1 MSRVLIVE
9 DSPTQAEQLRF
20 VLEADG
26 RDVVWVNDG
35 AKAMDFLARD
45 RADLIISDVVMPGIS
60 GYELCQRLKAND
72 ATKDIPIILLTSLN
86 HPMDVIQGLEC
97 GADNFLT
104 KPFEPEHLI
113 ARVQNILANKAV
125 RLHRRLH
132 VGIDLMLMGRR
143 VTVTSEKEQILDLLI
158 STFDELIRTR
168 EKEHQRRVS
177 EEALRQS
184 HQFLQSA
191 VDALPAGVVI
201 LDSEGGIIAVNA
213 AWRKFADQNSP
224 FRDACQLG
232 VSYLA
237 ACENMQGPSGERAR
251 ALAKGVRSIINREL
265 VDYAIELPVQLES
278 ATVWHLVRV
287 NRFPGEGQAQ
297 AVVAHQDITDQKRAE
312 QELRSLNTT
321 LEDRVTERS
330 AIAERRARELAESEE
345 ALRRQQALLQ
355 EQAGELAAAKAR
367 AEEANRAKS
376 DFLANMSHEIRT
388 PMTAILGFADVLL
401 EEGDANKAPA
411 SRIRDLRTIKRNA
424 EHLLEIINDI
434 LDISKIESGNMS
446 VEKIRFSPMQI
457 ISEAVTLMRGRA
469 EAKNLSLDAAYL
481 SPIPE
486 TIESDPTRFRQV
498 LINLMSN
505 AVKFTEV
512 GGVSLRIRMQKNPTG
527 EPQLHVQV
535 VDTGIGMTEDQM
547 NRLFRAFSQADS
559 STTRRFGGTGL
570 GLMISRRLA
579 RMMGGDV
586 VVESSSGEGSVF
598 SFAVETGALDG
609 IPLVREVGGRAE
621 AMPDGPAGADGAG
634 PFRLNVRVLLAEDG
648 PDNQRLISFHLRK
661 AGAQVEIV
669 ENGQIAVERA
679 MKAER
684 ESQPF
689 DVILMDMQMPVVDG
703 YEASRLLRQKGY
715 RGPIIALTA
724 HAMSG
729 DREKCIEAGCTGYAT
744 KPIDRNA
751 LIAQI
756 QENLSPVAAGSEDR
770 SNHQ

>member
-1 MSRVLIVE
+1 MTRVLIVE

-35 AKAMDFLARD
+35 SKAIEFLTNERV
-45 RADLIISDVVMPGIS
+45 DLVISDVVMPGIS

-72 ATKDIPIILLTSLN
+72 VTKDIPIILLTSLN

-104 KPFEPEHLI
+104 KPFEHEHLI

-224 FRDACQLG
+224 FRDASQIG
-232 VSYLA
+232 VNYLS
-237 ACENMQGPSGERAR
+237 ACENMQGPSAERAR

-265 VDYAIELPVQLES
+265 VDYAIEMPVQLES
-278 ATVWHLVRV
+278 TTVWQLIRV

-312 QELRSLNTT
+312 QELRALNAT

-345 ALRRQQALLQ
+345 A
-355 EQAGELAAAKAR
+355 LAAAKAR

-401 EEGDANKAPA
+401 EEGDAHKAPA

-434 LDISKIESGNMS
+434 LDISKIESGNMT
-446 VEKIRFSPMQI
+446 VEKIRFSPMQLI
-457 ISEAVTLMRGRA
+457 GEAVALMRGRA
-469 EAKNLSLDAAYL
+469 EAKNLSLDSAYL

-512 GGVSLRIRMQKNPTG
+512 GGVSLRIRMNKKPTG
-527 EPQLHVQV
+527 EPQLQVQV
-535 VDTGIGMTEDQM
+535 VDTGIGMSEEQM
-547 NRLFRAFSQADS
+547 SRLFRAFSQADS

-598 SFAVETGALDG
+598 SFTIETASLDG
-609 IPLVREVGGRAE
+609 VPMVREVSGKPE
-621 AMPDGPAGADGAG
+621 AMPDGPVSADSAG

-679 MKAER
+679 MKAEQ
-684 ESQPF
+684 EGQPF
-689 DVILMDMQMPVVDG
+689 DVVLMDMQMPVLDG
-703 YEASRLLRQKGY
+703 YAASRLLRQQGY

-756 QENLSPVAAGSEDR
+756 QENLSPVAAGSDDR
-770 SNHQ
+770 SN